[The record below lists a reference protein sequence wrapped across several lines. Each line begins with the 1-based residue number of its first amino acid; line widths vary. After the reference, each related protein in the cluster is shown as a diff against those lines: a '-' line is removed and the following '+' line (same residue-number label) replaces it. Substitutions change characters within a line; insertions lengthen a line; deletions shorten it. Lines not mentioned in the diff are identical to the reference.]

1 MKFIHTADWHIGQT
15 FFGYD
20 RKEEHQLFLA
30 WLKEQISLHKVEL
43 LLIAGDVFDS
53 PNPSAAAQK
62 TYYKFLRD
70 VTTENPNL
78 TIIVT
83 AGNHDSAARLEA
95 TNPLLEAMNIHVKG
109 VVKRDTEGEID
120 YKDLIIELD
129 DAYVLAVPFLRQGD
143 YDKSDTYVEGVKSVY
158 QNLFDLVPDK
168 SKAIIAMGHLQAT
181 GSEVSVSDD
190 SERKSIGGL
199 DGVSPESFDGISY
212 TALGHLHRAQR
223 VSHRENVRYSGTP
236 LPMSFVE
243 KNNKQGVTLVTLE
256 GKEPNIEQLV
266 FIAPTKMMSIPKTP
280 EKIDA
285 VLKELENLPEG
296 EISLDSP
303 YLEIK
308 VLISEPDPSIKHKID
323 EALKGK
329 SVKIARI
336 QDVQEKDEDY
346 TAAIKPMSYEELRAM
361 DPLEVAKDA
370 FKRKNNNLDM
380 PQVLEELLINVINEV
395 KNENISY

>member
-20 RKEEHQLFLA
+20 RMEEHLIFLA
-30 WLKEQISLHKVEL
+30 WLKDQISFQKVEL

-53 PNPSAAAQK
+53 PNPSAMAQK

-70 VTTENPNL
+70 VTTENPQLN
-78 TIIVT
+78 IIIT

-95 TNPLLEAMNIHVKG
+95 TNPLLEGMNIYVKG
-109 VVKRDTEGEID
+109 VVKRGTDGEID
-120 YKDLIIELD
+120 YKDLIIELG

-143 YDKSDTYVEGVKSVY
+143 YHKSDTYVDGVKSVY
-158 QNLFDLVPDK
+158 QNLYDLVPDK
-168 SKAIIAMGHLQAT
+168 TKPIIAMGHLQAT

-190 SERKSIGGL
+190 SERKNIGGL

-236 LPMSFVE
+236 LPMSFAE
-243 KNNKQGVTLVTLE
+243 KNNKQGVTLVSLE
-256 GKEPNIEQLV
+256 GKEAKIEQLT
-266 FIAPTKMMSIPKTP
+266 FEAPTKMLSIPKVP

-285 VLKELENLPEG
+285 VLKELEKLPEG
-296 EISLDSP
+296 EINIESP

-308 VLISEPDPSIKHKID
+308 VLITEPDPSIKHKID
-323 EALKGK
+323 EALKNK

-336 QDVQEKDEDY
+336 QDVQEKSDDY
-346 TAAIKPMSYEELRAM
+346 AAAIKPMSYEELKAM
-361 DPLEVAKDA
+361 DPLEVARDA
-370 FKRKNNNLDM
+370 FKRQNNNLDM
-380 PQVLEELLINVINEV
+380 PNVLEELLINVINEV
-395 KNENISY
+395 KE

>member
-1 MKFIHTADWHIGQT
+1 MKFIHTADWHLGQT

-20 RKEEHQLFLA
+20 RKEEHLLFLD
-30 WLKEQISLHKVEL
+30 WLKEQIALHKADL

-53 PNPSAAAQK
+53 PNPSAVAQK

-70 VTTENPNL
+70 ITTENPNL
-78 TIIVT
+78 TIIIT

-109 VVKRDTEGEID
+109 VIKRDSEGVID
-120 YKDLIIELD
+120 YKDLIIELE

-158 QNLFDLVPDK
+158 QNLYDLVPDK

-199 DGVSPESFDGISY
+199 DGISPESFDGISY

-236 LPMSFVE
+236 LPMSFAE

-256 GKEPNIEQLV
+256 GKEPKIELLV
-266 FIAPTKMMSIPKTP
+266 FDAPTKMLSIPKTP
-280 EKIDA
+280 EKIDS
-285 VLKELENLPEG
+285 VLKELEKLPEG
-296 EISLDSP
+296 EISLESP

-336 QDVQEKDEDY
+336 QDVQEKGEDY

-370 FKRKNNNLDM
+370 FKRQNNNLDM

-395 KNENISY
+395 KE

>member
-1 MKFIHTADWHIGQT
+1 MKIIHTADWHIGQT

-20 RKEEHQLFLA
+20 RKDEHQIFLD
-30 WLKEQISLHKVEL
+30 WLKDQITLHKVEL

-53 PNPSAAAQK
+53 PNPSAVAQK

-70 VTTENPNL
+70 VTRANPDL
-78 TIIVT
+78 KIVIT

-95 TNPLLEAMNIHVKG
+95 TNPLLEAMDVYVKG
-109 VVKRDTEGEID
+109 VVKKDTEGEID
-120 YKDLIIELD
+120 YNDLIIDLD
-129 DAYVLAVPFLRQGD
+129 RAYVLAVPFLRQGD
-143 YDKSDTYVEGVKSVY
+143 YHKSDSYVEGVKSVY
-158 QNLFDLVPDK
+158 QNLYDLVPDK
-168 SKAIIAMGHLQAT
+168 SKPIIAMGHLQAT
-181 GSEVSVSDD
+181 GSEVSVNDE

-223 VSHRENVRYSGTP
+223 VSYRENVRYSGTP
-236 LPMSFVE
+236 LPMSFAE
-243 KNNKQGVTLVTLE
+243 KNNKQGVTLVTLQ
-256 GKEPNIEQLV
+256 GKEPKIELLI
-266 FIAPTKMMSIPKTP
+266 FEAPTKMLSIPKTP

-285 VLKELENLPEG
+285 VLKELEDLPEG
-296 EISLDSP
+296 EIGLESP

-336 QDVQEKDEDY
+336 QDVQEKGEEY
-346 TAAIKPMSYEELRAM
+346 AVAIKPMSYEELRAM

-370 FKRKNNNLDM
+370 YKRQNNNLDM
-380 PQVLEELLINVINEV
+380 PKVLEDLLINVINEV
-395 KNENISY
+395 KG